1 MTSKFCLQTK
11 EYETQWDI
19 PSVKVKLVTA
29 RKNKILLNLV
39 KGVICIFFIY
49 CCKETQYKQ
58 KLTELA
64 WTDYFRISLL
74 FSPETTTF

>member
-11 EYETQWDI
+11 EYEMQGDI

-39 KGVICIFFIY
+39 KCVISFLFIVA
-49 CCKETQYKQ
+49 KKHNRPIN
-58 KLTELA
+58 K
-64 WTDYFRISLL
+64 SLL
-74 FSPETTTF
+74 S

>member
-1 MTSKFCLQTK
+1 MTSKFCLQG
-11 EYETQWDI
+11 DI
-19 PSVKVKLVTA
+19 PSVKAKLVTA

-39 KGVICIFFIY
+39 KSVIYIFYLLLQRNTI
-49 CCKETQYKQ
+49 CKQ

-74 FSPETTTF
+74 FSPETRTF